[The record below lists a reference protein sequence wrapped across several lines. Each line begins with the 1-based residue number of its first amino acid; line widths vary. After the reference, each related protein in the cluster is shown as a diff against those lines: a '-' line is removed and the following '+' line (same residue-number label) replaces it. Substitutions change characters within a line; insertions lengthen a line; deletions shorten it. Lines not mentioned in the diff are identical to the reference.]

1 LSVLLQFESVSVL
14 ELTKSLGVFLLG
26 LEEILVPL
34 LVEFL
39 ILFDVGLLAIFSL
52 LGLVEDE
59 LVVAALVIL
68 HLEL

>member
-1 LSVLLQFESVSVL
+1 M
-14 ELTKSLGVFLLG
+14 GVFLLS

-59 LVVAALVIL
+59 LVVAALIVL

>member
-1 LSVLLQFESVSVL
+1 MSIL
-14 ELTKSLGVFLLG
+14 ELTESLGVFLLG

-59 LVVAALVIL
+59 LVVAALVVL